1 MKRRKRIVPPADI
14 ILDLLND
21 EPGVDTKIIAFYD
34 AYIMEMAKEPKYT
47 TEGEFA
53 RYEIND
59 DLAQE
64 LRIALFR
71 SLPKL
76 RRAFY
81 KRFGN
86 KKPMMVIVAEE
97 EFE

>member
-1 MKRRKRIVPPADI
+1 MKKRRKIIPPADI

-21 EPGVDTKIIAFYD
+21 EPGVDSKIIEFYD
-34 AYIMEMAKEPKYT
+34 AYIREIAKEPKYT
-47 TEGEFA
+47 PDGEFA
-53 RYEIND
+53 RYEVND

-76 RRAFY
+76 RKAFS
-81 KRFGN
+81 KRFGD
-86 KKPMMVIVAEE
+86 KKPMVVIVAEE